1 MTLKKTIRLLHLWFG
16 LVSGAVVFIISI
28 TGCLYAFQE
37 EIQNATQPFRY
48 VAARKDAFLPPSKLQ
63 AIATAQLPG
72 KHLHAVMYSGPE
84 KAAQAIFFQ
93 FDPSYY
99 FLVYLN
105 PYTGEVLKVKDMDQD
120 FFRIVLNG
128 HYYLWLPP
136 AIGQPVVAYTT
147 LIFLFML
154 ISGIVLWWPKN
165 KAAANQRFWFKWK
178 EGLQWKRKNYDLHN
192 IIGFYSSWVVIILVL
207 TGLVWGFQWFST
219 SVYTLG
225 GGTKSTLFQEAVSA
239 RPKQPVATEQTP
251 AIDRIWARM
260 QAENPTAKT
269 MEVHI
274 PDTDTAS
281 IAVNIN
287 TEEGTFWKID
297 YRYFDQYTLKELP
310 VNHIYGRFKEAKRA
324 DKLLRMNYDIHV
336 GAIWGLPGKVIAFCF
351 SLMAASLPVT
361 GFLIW
366 LGRRRKARKSLPV
379 SAPRSTMRRKTPIK
393 YPLRVRI

>member
-1 MTLKKTIRLLHLWFG
+1 MTGKKIIRQLHLWFG
-16 LVSGAVVFIISI
+16 LTSGIVVFIISI

-48 VAARKDAFLPPSKLQ
+48 VAARQATFLPPSKLQ
-63 AIATAQLPG
+63 AIARAQLPG

-105 PYTGEVLKVKDMDQD
+105 PYTGEVLKVKNMDED

-128 HYYLWLPP
+128 HFYLWLPP

-154 ISGIVLWWPKN
+154 ISGLVLWWPKN
-165 KAAANQRFWFKWK
+165 KAAAKQRFWFKWK

-192 IIGFYSSWVVIILVL
+192 VIGFYSSWVVIILAL
-207 TGLVWGFQWFST
+207 TGLVWGFEWFSK
-219 SVYTLG
+219 SVYTLA

-239 RPKQPVATEQTP
+239 RPLQPIATDQSP

-260 QAENPTAKT
+260 QAENPAAKSI
-269 MEVHI
+269 EVHV

-287 TEEGTFWKID
+287 SEEGTFWKID
-297 YRYFDQYTLKELP
+297 YRYFDQYTLQELP
-310 VNHIYGRFKEAKRA
+310 VNHIYGRFHEAQLA

-336 GAIWGLPGKVIAFCF
+336 GAIWGLRGKIIAFCF
-351 SLMAASLPVT
+351 SLMAASLPIT

-366 LGRRRKARKSLPV
+366 FGRRRKAKEKLSFSATRPV
-379 SAPRSTMRRKTPIK
+379 TTRRKPVI
-393 YPLRVRI
+393 